1 MALIRP
7 FVPAR
12 DFALSQAFY
21 EAIGFVRSYADDSV
35 AIYDHE
41 GAGFLLQNFYV
52 ADFAGNSMHQFFVAD
67 LDAWWVRTAGLA
79 DRFDIPTPTPPAMQP
94 WGIRVGFL
102 VDPSG
107 VLWQVAEPPRD

>member
-12 DFALSQAFY
+12 DFATSCAYY
-21 EAIGFVRSYADDSV
+21 EALGFALDYRDDSI
-35 AIYDHE
+35 AIFDHE

-52 ADFAGNSMHQFFVAD
+52 KDLADNFMVQLFVAD
-67 LDAWWVRTAGLA
+67 LDAWWERTAA
-79 DRFDIPTPTPPAMQP
+79 VAERFGTPTPRAPALQP
-94 WGIRVGFL
+94 WGIRVGYL

-107 VLWQVAEPPRD
+107 VLWHVAEAPNA

>member
-12 DFALSQAFY
+12 DFAVSLEFY
-21 EAIGFVRSYADDSV
+21 RTLGFTVEYQDDSV
-35 AIYDHE
+35 AILDFD

-52 ADFAGNSMHQFFVAD
+52 AAFADNWMGQLFVAD
-67 LDAWWVRTAGLA
+67 LDEWWLRTDGLA
-79 DRFDIPTPTPPAMQP
+79 ERFGVRAPTAPRMQP

-107 VLWQVAEPPRD
+107 VLWHVAEP